1 MLWAVGVL
9 LVVVASMGPILVHI
23 RRHDFPNNR
32 RRRHAAVA
40 KAEAKAHA
48 AARAAARA
56 PKPTPGSIPPADAGS
71 APRVRAPVRRRWHH
85 YPASP
90 TWWAH
95 LIFAGLLFAW
105 FRAVFGHV
113 LGAAIG
119 AGTVMGILLLW
130 PKGRRRVRPESFRH
144 GRNRDLTE
152 AARKQI
158 EETF

>member
-1 MLWAVGVL
+1 MLWAAGFL
-9 LVVVASMGPILVHI
+9 LVIVASLGPILVHI

-32 RRRHAAVA
+32 RRRRAAVA
-40 KAEAKAHA
+40 QAAAKAHA
-48 AARAAARA
+48 A
-56 PKPTPGSIPPADAGS
+56 TPGSS
-71 APRVRAPVRRRWHH
+71 ATAAAANVGRVRAPVRRRWHH

-113 LGAAIG
+113 LGAALG
-119 AGTVMGILLLW
+119 AGIVMMILLFW
-130 PKGRRRVRPESFRH
+130 PKGRRRVRRETFRH
-144 GRNRDLTE
+144 GRDRDVPE
-152 AARKQI
+152 ALRQQI